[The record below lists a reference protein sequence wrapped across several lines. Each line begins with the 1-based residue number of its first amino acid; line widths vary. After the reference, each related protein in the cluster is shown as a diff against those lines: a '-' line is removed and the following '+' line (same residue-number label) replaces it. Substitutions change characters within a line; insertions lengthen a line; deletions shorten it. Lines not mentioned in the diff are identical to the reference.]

1 MRSGAGTGARLRRFA
16 PWRWSVP
23 VRLAWQASFTALFAL
38 LVLRSVDF
46 DELGDSI
53 AGIKAFWVLP
63 ALLLFT
69 TAKYIDSW
77 RWRYLL
83 RGLDASLPQRAL
95 FGAFLIGNMIN
106 NLLPLRVGDVAKIQ
120 VLANRYGASRAALA
134 ASVFIVEASLDG
146 LVFVLFL
153 LAAFAFGDIGE
164 LSTVSGAAVLSLGVI
179 ALAAF
184 GVALLLSRRV
194 AGHEAD
200 WFSRLPS
207 PARGPAA
214 RLAEQAHAGLEALR
228 AWPRTAG
235 AVALSAP
242 AWLVEA
248 GVFALFG
255 QAFDLGLSYP
265 TFIAVM
271 VAANLAVAI
280 PIALWNF
287 GPYEALVSGV
297 LIAAGVDQST
307 ALSYAISVHLL
318 TNLWIV
324 GTGLAAFW
332 ALGVRPRQVFAIDRP
347 GDGDGRIA

>member
-120 VLANRYGASRAALA
+120 MLADRYGASRAALA

-194 AGHEAD
+194 AGHEAG

-214 RLAEQAHAGLEALR
+214 RLAEQAHAGARGAPSLAPHRRGGRALGAGLAGRGRGLR
-228 AWPRTAG
+228 AVR
-235 AVALSAP
+235 S
-242 AWLVEA
+242 
-248 GVFALFG
+248 
-255 QAFDLGLSYP
+255 
-265 TFIAVM
+265 
-271 VAANLAVAI
+271 
-280 PIALWNF
+280 
-287 GPYEALVSGV
+287 
-297 LIAAGVDQST
+297 
-307 ALSYAISVHLL
+307 
-318 TNLWIV
+318 
-324 GTGLAAFW
+324 
-332 ALGVRPRQVFAIDRP
+332 GVRPRPLVPDVYRRHGRREPGRCDPDRP
-347 GDGDGRIA
+347 VELRPLRGAR